1 MNEEQMEQALRE
13 MAAGYHAPPETPREE
28 MWARIEVE
36 RRGEA
41 TRRRKAAVIH
51 FPVWR
56 VAAAA
61 AAVLVAGVAIGR
73 FSAPGGEHVEMVV
86 GGTPD
91 VELAS
96 ESQVAY
102 RVVASEHLSNVE
114 TFLTVF
120 RAEAGTGRL
129 TEADYLPPARRLLFQ
144 TRILQDSPIA
154 RDLALKTLLDDVE
167 LILAQIAQFSDDRPG
182 DLEFID
188 QGIEQRG
195 VLLKLRSAIPA
206 GPPQVSA
213 QGAL

>member
-13 MAAGYHAPPETPREE
+13 MAAAYHAPPETPKDE
-28 MWARIEVE
+28 MWTRIEAA

-41 TRRRKAAVIH
+41 GRRRTTTVLH

-73 FSAPGGEHVEMVV
+73 FSAPDGDTVQVV
-86 GGTPD
+86 TTGPPA
-91 VELAS
+91 VELAA
-96 ESQVAY
+96 ESQVAF
-102 RVVASEHLSNVE
+102 RVAASEHLNDVE

-120 RAEAGTGRL
+120 RAEARL
-129 TEADYLPPARRLLFQ
+129 GPVSEADYLRPARHLLFQ
-144 TRILQDSPIA
+144 TRMLQDSPIA

-167 LILAQIAQFSDDRPG
+167 LVLAQIAQYSDDRAG

-195 VLLKLRSAIPA
+195 VMLKLRSAIPA